1 VLSRALGE
9 REVERVLASRSTGP
23 QGITSG
29 ETVQRTTERIVMA
42 SEISE
47 LPDLT
52 AYVAL
57 AGKQP
62 TRLVSITPQNLPVV
76 ATAMEE

>member
-1 VLSRALGE
+1 MRE
-9 REVERVLASRSTGP
+9 RCL
-23 QGITSG
+23 
-29 ETVQRTTERIVMA
+29 VQRTTERIVIA
-42 SEISE
+42 SELSE

-62 TRLVSITPQNLPVV
+62 TRLVNITQQLPVI